1 MSTSTSMS
9 THPCMNSAMGLLLM
23 KYNTTKL
30 NLLSITMKLLHIMIS
45 HTMTCLIL
53 KCHIIMHLI
62 LKFNI
67 IMHLTHRL
75 LIMKQ
80 FTLQTYTMR

>member
-1 MSTSTSMS
+1 MSMSTSMS
-9 THPCMNSAMGLLLM
+9 THPCMNSAMDLLLM

-53 KCHIIMHLI
+53 KCHIIMHL
-62 LKFNI
+62 
-67 IMHLTHRL
+67 THRL
-75 LIMKQ
+75 LITKQ
-80 FTLQTYTMR
+80 FTLKTYTMR